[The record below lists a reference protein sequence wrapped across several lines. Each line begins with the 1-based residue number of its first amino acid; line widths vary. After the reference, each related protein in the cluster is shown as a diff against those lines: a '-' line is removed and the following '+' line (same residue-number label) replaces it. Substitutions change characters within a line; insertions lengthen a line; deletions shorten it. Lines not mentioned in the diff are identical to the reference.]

1 MVERGKNFYHET
13 YDLIGN
19 TQSAKGEVIS
29 EAAVNQVVDLSSK
42 G

>member
-1 MVERGKNFYHET
+1 MKREKGELHQT

-19 TQSAKGEVIS
+19 TELVKGEVIS
-29 EAAVNQVVDLSSK
+29 EVAIIQVVDLSSK